1 MMKKLVASMM
11 TLAVVLLGLSTNV
24 YAEPGDDLRIIP
36 IIVNGHKVRFPD
48 TEPYINTDGRTMVP
62 VRFVSE
68 KLGADVEWDNETQTV
83 HITHDQKTIS
93 MTIGSREVTV
103 NGETIRLDTAAE
115 LYEGRTMV
123 PLRFVSEVLDSTVE
137 WDQAAHAVKVT
148 DKEYQKKIDSGEVE
162 LDQWG
167 REISKLHPD
176 SYWLRLSDLEG
187 TEFYFRDDE
196 VITNRQYI
204 EENSYWRL
212 DNRINEWAEHIR
224 QYYAAVLNVDY
235 RTIDKEKFTDTLIE
249 NMSTS
254 SDDKE
259 MQRREAIGRYVD
271 WVIENKV
278 IVKGYADPE
287 NSQVVPDS
295 GLMLMRTYFKFKII
309 SAEDPSRALLD
320 NWFHSEPLELEKG
333 VWYGGYGNV
342 FLGSGLVRDHY
353 MDYAPYY
360 IHNMFRDITCYY
372 EKLQ

>member
-83 HITHDQKTIS
+83 HIIHDQKTIS

-196 VITNRQYI
+196 V
-204 EENSYWRL
+204 
-212 DNRINEWAEHIR
+212 
-224 QYYAAVLNVDY
+224 YY
-235 RTIDKEKFTDTLIE
+235 K
-249 NMSTS
+249 S
-254 SDDKE
+254 SV
-259 MQRREAIGRYVD
+259 Y
-271 WVIENKV
+271 
-278 IVKGYADPE
+278 
-287 NSQVVPDS
+287 
-295 GLMLMRTYFKFKII
+295 
-309 SAEDPSRALLD
+309 
-320 NWFHSEPLELEKG
+320 
-333 VWYGGYGNV
+333 
-342 FLGSGLVRDHY
+342 
-353 MDYAPYY
+353 
-360 IHNMFRDITCYY
+360 
-372 EKLQ
+372 